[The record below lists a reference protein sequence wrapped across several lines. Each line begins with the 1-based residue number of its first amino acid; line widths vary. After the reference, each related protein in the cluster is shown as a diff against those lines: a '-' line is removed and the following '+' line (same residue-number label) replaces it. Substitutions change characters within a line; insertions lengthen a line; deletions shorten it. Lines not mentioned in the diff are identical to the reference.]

1 METIVDAVLIFVDGK
16 DPKKDFHEGVLKGQ
30 AIECSGL
37 NHYYQMQPEYSDA
50 AMKAALV
57 GPSFRFAACARPAI
71 LECVA
76 CALHW
81 AVSFLARSGD
91 DSRRV

>member
-16 DPKKDFHEGVLKGQ
+16 DPKKDFPEGVLKGQ

-50 AMKAALV
+50 AMKAVMEATDIEVLQ
-57 GPSFRFAACARPAI
+57 
-71 LECVA
+71 
-76 CALHW
+76 
-81 AVSFLARSGD
+81 
-91 DSRRV
+91 